1 MIGVIIS
8 KLLQWNIQFI
18 SFLNT
23 QQNDLK
29 KFHKFCWI
37 HEYFEN
43 ISLIKKSY
51 CTLLTSFDVYTEL
64 KKAQVCSLSVYVY
77 CYDRYTYNYDII
89 KINDI
94 SLLFSEENIQSK
106 LKISTKFKNVLIKYS
121 KFIKELFDFSVITA
135 TQKYPHF
142 VHNLVNDFCCSKKKT
157 MHIHEPFLKIEKVI
171 YSNTL

>member
-1 MIGVIIS
+1 MNSWIFWKHQFDKEII
-8 KLLQWNIQFI
+8 LYFA
-18 SFLNT
+18 
-23 QQNDLK
+23 D
-29 KFHKFCWI
+29 KFWC
-37 HEYFEN
+37 
-43 ISLIKKSY
+43 
-51 CTLLTSFDVYTEL
+51 VYWT

-89 KINDI
+89 KIINDI

-106 LKISTKFKNVLIKYS
+106 LKISNKFKNALIKYS

-157 MHIHEPFLKIEKVI
+157 TSMHIHEPFLKIEKVI

>member
-1 MIGVIIS
+1 MNSWIFWKHQFDKEII
-8 KLLQWNIQFI
+8 LYFA
-18 SFLNT
+18 
-23 QQNDLK
+23 D
-29 KFHKFCWI
+29 KFWC
-37 HEYFEN
+37 
-43 ISLIKKSY
+43 
-51 CTLLTSFDVYTEL
+51 VYWT

-106 LKISTKFKNVLIKYS
+106 LKISNKFKNVLIKYS

-142 VHNLVNDFCCSKKKT
+142 VHNLVNDFCCSKKKNYAYSWT
-157 MHIHEPFLKIEKVI
+157 IFENIKSNLFKHTLK
-171 YSNTL
+171 